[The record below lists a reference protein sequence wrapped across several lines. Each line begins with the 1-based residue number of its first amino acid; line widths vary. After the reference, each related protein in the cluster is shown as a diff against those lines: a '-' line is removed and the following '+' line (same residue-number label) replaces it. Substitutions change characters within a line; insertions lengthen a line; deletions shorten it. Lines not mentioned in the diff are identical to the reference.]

1 MRTHFRMHDGVRICH
16 LDFSH
21 VPDEVEALKAIA
33 EARRIIGAEPPRS
46 VYTLTDVTG
55 SRATPK
61 IRTALQALTEHNK
74 PYVVFGAVVGIT
86 SIQRAVLRG
95 IILLT
100 GRRLIAA
107 ESMAAAVAALRL
119 EARKQEAVKR

>member
-1 MRTHFRMHDGVRICH
+1 MRTQFRLHDGVRICH

-21 VPDEVEALKAIA
+21 VADEEEALTTIQ
-33 EARRIIGAEPPRS
+33 EAKRIIAAEPPKS
-46 VYTLTDVTG
+46 VYTITDVTG

-61 IRTALQALTEHNK
+61 LRAALQDLTAHNK
-74 PYVVFGAVVGIT
+74 KYVVYGAVVGVT

-107 ESMAAAVAALRL
+107 ESMAAAVAAIQQ
-119 EARKQEAVKR
+119 EARKA

>member
-1 MRTHFRMHDGVRICH
+1 MRIEFRLHDGVRICH

-21 VPDEVEALKAIA
+21 VVDEEDALQAIA
-33 EARRIIGAEPPRS
+33 QAKRLIAAEPPKS
-46 VYTLTDVTG
+46 VYTITDVTG

-61 IRTALQALTEHNK
+61 LRAALQDLTAHNK
-74 PYVVFGAVVGIT
+74 AFVVMGAVVGVT

-100 GRRLIAA
+100 GRKLITADSMEKAIAA
-107 ESMAAAVAALRL
+107 LQQ
-119 EARKQEAVKR
+119 EARKN

>member
-1 MRTHFRMHDGVRICH
+1 MRIEFRLHDGVRICH

-21 VPDEVEALKAIA
+21 VVDEDEALGAIA
-33 EARRIIGAEPPRS
+33 DAKRLIAAEPAKS
-46 VYTLTDVTG
+46 VYTITDVTG

-61 IRTALQALTEHNK
+61 LRTALQDLTQHNK
-74 PYVVFGAVVGIT
+74 AYVVMGAVVGVT

-100 GRRLIAA
+100 GRKLITSDSMEAAIAA
-107 ESMAAAVAALRL
+107 LQQ
-119 EARKQEAVKR
+119 EARRN

>member
-1 MRTHFRMHDGVRICH
+1 MRTQFRLHDGVRICH

-21 VPDEVEALKAIA
+21 VADEEEAPI
-33 EARRIIGAEPPRS
+33 
-46 VYTLTDVTG
+46 TDVTG

-61 IRTALQALTEHNK
+61 LRAALQDLTAHNK
-74 PYVVFGAVVGIT
+74 KYVVYGAVVGVT

-95 IILLT
+95 IILIT

-107 ESMAAAVAALRL
+107 ESTAAAVAAIQH
-119 EARKQEAVKR
+119 EARKA